1 MSHRFVAP
9 LGVCA
14 AVIAIVSL
22 TPVPAAAQAGSG
34 GGAQVAADTW
44 TLPRTPWGE
53 PDLQGIWDFRT
64 MTPLER
70 PDELAGKAVLT
81 DEEAAAYQAERV
93 ARLDKDRRTEDGL
106 TVEADLANAY
116 NEVWWDYGKTLTED
130 RRTSLIVD
138 PLDGR
143 IPPLTPE
150 AQARADLRREAR
162 RRPAHGPE
170 DRSVGERCILGFNAG
185 PPVNPSAYNNNIHIF
200 QIPGQVVIL
209 VEMVHDVRVVPTDGR
224 PHLPG
229 HIRQWKGDSRG
240 HWEGETL
247 VVETTNFTD
256 KTSFRGSGPA
266 MHLTERFTRAD
277 ADTLLYEYSIDDSQ
291 SFTAPWSAVIPMQKT
306 EGPMFEY
313 ACHEGN
319 YGMFNLL
326 AGARAQEKAAEEAA
340 KKTES
345 R

>member
-1 MSHRFVAP
+1 MNRFSTSVSALVIV
-9 LGVCA
+9 LGV
-14 AVIAIVSL
+14 VTL
-22 TPVPAAAQAGSG
+22 LPVPAVAQTD
-34 GGAQVAADTW
+34 GAEMW
-44 TLPRTPWGE
+44 TLPRTPWGD

-70 PDELAGKAVLT
+70 PEELAGKQVLT
-81 DEEAAAYQAERV
+81 EEEAAEYQTERV
-93 ARLDKDRRTEDGL
+93 ASLDKDLRTDDGL
-106 TVEADLANAY
+106 TAEADVALAY
-116 NEVWWDYGKTLTED
+116 NEFWWDYGKTLTED

-150 AQARADLRREAR
+150 AQARTDRRREAR
-162 RRPAHGPE
+162 ERPAHGPE

-209 VEMVHDVRVVPTDGR
+209 VEMVHDVRMVPLDGR
-224 PHLPG
+224 PHLPD
-229 HIRQWKGDSRG
+229 HIRQWKGDPRG

-247 VVETTNFTD
+247 VVESTNFTD
-256 KTSFRGSGPA
+256 KTSVRGSGPA
-266 MHLTERFTRAD
+266 LHLTERFTRVGAE
-277 ADTLLYEYSIDDSQ
+277 TLLYEYSIDDPQ

-306 EGPMFEY
+306 EAPMFEY

-319 YGMFNLL
+319 YGMVNLL
-326 AGARAQEKAAEEAA
+326 AGARAQEKAEEAA
-340 KKTES
+340 TKTES

>member
-1 MSHRFVAP
+1 MSHRVLAFVGPFA
-9 LGVCA
+9 
-14 AVIAIVSL
+14 IAIGLVM
-22 TPVPAAAQAGSG
+22 PGPAAGQESGAQAE
-34 GGAQVAADTW
+34 TW
-44 TLPRTPWGE
+44 TLPQTPWGE

-64 MTPLER
+64 LTPLER
-70 PDELAGKAVLT
+70 PDELAGKAALT

-106 TVEADLANAY
+106 TAEADVALAY
-116 NEVWWDYGKTLTED
+116 NEFWWDYGKTLTED
-130 RRTSLIVD
+130 KRTSLIVD

-150 AQARADLRREAR
+150 AQARVDLRREAGQ
-162 RRPAHGPE
+162 RPAHGPE
-170 DRSVGERCILGFNAG
+170 DRSVSERCILGFNAG
-185 PPVNPSAYNNNIHIF
+185 PPVNPSAYNNNIQIF

-209 VEMVHDVRVVPTDGR
+209 VEMVHDVRVVPLDGR

-266 MHLTERFTRAD
+266 LHLTERFTRAD
-277 ADTLLYEYSIDDSQ
+277 ADTLLYEYSIDDPQ
-291 SFTAPWSAVIPMQKT
+291 SFTVPWSAVIPMQKT
-306 EGPMFEY
+306 EAPMFEY

-319 YGMFNLL
+319 YGMANLL
-326 AGARAQEKAAEEAA
+326 AGARAQEKAAT
-340 KKTES
+340 KTES